1 MTSGFEK
8 LMNSGVVQPQS
19 FILLQAIKDFVS
31 LSIIQDT
38 LKHTSF
44 PSGEKLQYPTVNP
57 GEVKPGA
64 NMMGTSAG
72 SLYPIYGSL

>member
-19 FILLQAIKDFVS
+19 FILLQAIKDLVS

-38 LKHTSF
+38 LK
-44 PSGEKLQYPTVNP
+44 PSGEKLQYTTVNP
-57 GEVKPGA
+57 VEVKPGA